1 MALSRRQHHSRTK
14 INIVNNAEL
23 RANAQ
28 RVQASIQ
35 ASQPK
40 NTSLMYNPKQEEFKV
55 GLYSPN
61 RP

>member
-1 MALSRRQHHSRTK
+1 MAPSWRQRHSRTE

-40 NTSLMYNPKQEEFKV
+40 NTSLMYDPKQEEFKV
-55 GLYSPN
+55 GLYGLN

>member
-1 MALSRRQHHSRTK
+1 MAPSWRQRYRRTE
-14 INIVNNAEL
+14 IDIVNNAEL

-28 RVQASIQ
+28 GVQASIQ

-55 GLYSPN
+55 ATGPN